1 MEVFQFEKLIAWKK
15 AKELTRSVYHL
26 TDHFPQH
33 EQYTLTS
40 QIRRAAISIPSNI
53 AEGSGRASLKEK
65 NHYLEIA
72 FGSLTE
78 TYCQLLIASELGYI
92 SNEDLIAVQPLFKET
107 ARLIS
112 GLRNSFNQKSQNCN
126 L

>member
-26 TDHFPQH
+26 TDFFPQH

-53 AEGSGRASLKEK
+53 AEGSGRASVKEK

-92 SNEDLIAVQPLFKET
+92 SNEDLIAVQPIFKET

-112 GLRNSFNQKSQNCN
+112 GLRNSFNQKS
-126 L
+126 